1 MRASICERTQSEP
14 LPYLRYMLSSQVR
27 SASPNS
33 LFSSCACGDS
43 VLGIRMALTARRGGH
58 IVGPIAGGLADQVH
72 ELAFRPDRIA
82 NAHQALVAQRVDR
95 VEDEILDSRG
105 FLDCGQEM
113 LGMLPRRS
121 LHARGTEPEGLPT
134 GSDLDHRRAGLEA
147 AGKLAPEREDGP
159 IEAPSDL
166 LEGHA
171 AEHHLRRPR
180 DDAQRLRPGEQ
191 PPEDDPRDPE
201 VLTDHV
207 AGIRD
212 RGPVLDD
219 RSAQVHLA
227 GPVGSALQ
235 DQLIEQV
242 RSVLTA
248 IQQSYQLVLHVAVG
262 HIVHS
267 NLWPARQG

>member
-1 MRASICERTQSEP
+1 MRASICDRTQREP

-33 LFSSCACGDS
+33 LFSW
-43 VLGIRMALTARRGGH
+43 
-58 IVGPIAGGLADQVH
+58 
-72 ELAFRPDRIA
+72 
-82 NAHQALVAQRVDR
+82 
-95 VEDEILDSRG
+95 
-105 FLDCGQEM
+105 
-113 LGMLPRRS
+113 
-121 LHARGTEPEGLPT
+121 
-134 GSDLDHRRAGLEA
+134 
-147 AGKLAPEREDGP
+147 LAPEGEDGP
-159 IEAPSDL
+159 VEAPPDL

-191 PPEDDPRDPE
+191 PPEDDSRDPV
-201 VLTDHV
+201 VLADHV

-248 IQQSYQLVLHVAVG
+248 SQQSYQLVLHVAVG
-262 HIVHS
+262 H
-267 NLWPARQG
+267 

>member
-1 MRASICERTQSEP
+1 MSEWLIGRSAWLAWSKGVADCMMP
-14 LPYLRYMLSSQVR
+14 GMLS
-27 SASPNS
+27 
-33 LFSSCACGDS
+33 
-43 VLGIRMALTARRGGH
+43 
-58 IVGPIAGGLADQVH
+58 
-72 ELAFRPDRIA
+72 
-82 NAHQALVAQRVDR
+82 
-95 VEDEILDSRG
+95 
-105 FLDCGQEM
+105 
-113 LGMLPRRS
+113 RRS
-121 LHARGTEPEGLPT
+121 LHARGAEPQGLPA
-134 GSDLDHRRAGLEA
+134 GRDLDHRRASLQA
-147 AGKLAPEREDGP
+147 AGKLAPEGKQSA
-159 IEAPSDL
+159 IKAAPDL

-171 AEHHLRRPR
+171 AKHHLRRPR

-248 IQQSYQLVLHVAVG
+248 IQQFYQLVLHVAVG

-267 NLWPARQG
+267 NLWPVRPG

>member
-1 MRASICERTQSEP
+1 
-14 LPYLRYMLSSQVR
+14 
-27 SASPNS
+27 
-33 LFSSCACGDS
+33 
-43 VLGIRMALTARRGGH
+43 
-58 IVGPIAGGLADQVH
+58 ADQVD
-72 ELAFRPDRIA
+72 EPAFRPDRIA
-82 NAHQALVAQRVDR
+82 DAHQTLVAQRVDR

-105 FLDCGQEM
+105 FLDHGQKM
-113 LGMLPRRS
+113 PGMLPRRS
-121 LHARGTEPEGLPT
+121 LYARRTEPEGLPA
-134 GSDLDHRRAGLEA
+134 GSNLDHCRAGFQA
-147 AGKLAPEREDGP
+147 AGKLASEGEDGP
-159 IEAPSDL
+159 IEAPPDL

-227 GPVGSALQ
+227 GP
-235 DQLIEQV
+235 
-242 RSVLTA
+242 
-248 IQQSYQLVLHVAVG
+248 
-262 HIVHS
+262 
-267 NLWPARQG
+267 